1 MIKKKTTDIRT
12 NSFFSCLFAFK
23 SLWVL
28 KLILILHLVYTL
40 KQSTS
45 NKKVH
50 PIYFSIFLPLIL
62 KCWALSQLRFLYLV
76 AHLKLKSDVYSALHS
91 ALSFFPL
98 LTFFVLKWIDFLIVV
113 FSWIWIREYI
123 YLCQSDRK
131 ALALLNEHFYIQVM
145 YVHKKTFKRWRRR
158 GLIWELK
165 GLQRGKEVK

>member
-1 MIKKKTTDIRT
+1 MH
-12 NSFFSCLFAFK
+12 
-23 SLWVL
+23 
-28 KLILILHLVYTL
+28 LIYKL
-40 KQSTS
+40 KQSPT

-62 KCWALSQLRFLYLV
+62 ECKASNQLHFLYLV

-98 LTFFVLKWIDFLIVV
+98 LVFFVLKWIDFLIVV
-113 FSWIWIREYI
+113 LSWIWIRANI

-145 YVHKKTFKRWRRR
+145 YVHKKTYKRWRRR

-165 GLQRGKEVK
+165 GLQRGKVVK